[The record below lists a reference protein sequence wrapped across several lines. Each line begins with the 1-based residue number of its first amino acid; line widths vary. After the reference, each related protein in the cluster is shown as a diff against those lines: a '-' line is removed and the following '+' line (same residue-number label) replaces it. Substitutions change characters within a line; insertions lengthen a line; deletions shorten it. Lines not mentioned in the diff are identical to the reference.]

1 MSLPWKIQ
9 EFDELDSTNN
19 WLMQQPSPPR
29 GQAVLALRQTAGRG
43 RLGRKWEAGSGGQ
56 LTGSFF
62 IASSQWPHFPPALTL
77 LVGLAVLCALEDLG
91 VEGLSLKWPNDL
103 LWGRRK
109 LAGILCESRPGGM
122 VAGVGVNLKGK
133 AEDYSRELSAK
144 LIHLETLGVQSP
156 GPRELFAQ
164 LLAQVDRLL
173 DLCTGGLEPLVE
185 LWHSKCGSIGALVSY
200 DDDGEPQV
208 GEVLGLSPQG
218 ALRLLGPKG
227 EVRLWSGEVEFVS
240 NPYDAAK

>member
-1 MSLPWKIQ
+1 MVWNIQ
-9 EFDELDSTNN
+9 EFEELDSTNN
-19 WLMQQPSPPR
+19 WLMKQPIPPR

-43 RLGRKWEAGSGGQ
+43 RLGRKWEAGNGGQ

-62 IASSQWPHFPPALTL
+62 IASGQWPHFPPALTL
-77 LVGLAVLCALEDLG
+77 LVGLGVLCALEELG

-109 LAGILCESRPGGM
+109 LAGILCEARTGGM
-122 VAGVGVNLKGK
+122 VAGVGVNLKDEPE
-133 AEDYSRELSAK
+133 AYPQELAVK

-156 GPRELFAQ
+156 SPKEL
-164 LLAQVDRLL
+164 LERILAQVDRLL
-173 DLCTGGLEPLVE
+173 ALCAGGLDPLVQ
-185 LWHSKCGSIGALVSY
+185 LWHAKCGSIGALVRY

-227 EVRLWSGEVEFVS
+227 EVRLWSGEVQFVS
-240 NPYDAAK
+240 NPYDSAK